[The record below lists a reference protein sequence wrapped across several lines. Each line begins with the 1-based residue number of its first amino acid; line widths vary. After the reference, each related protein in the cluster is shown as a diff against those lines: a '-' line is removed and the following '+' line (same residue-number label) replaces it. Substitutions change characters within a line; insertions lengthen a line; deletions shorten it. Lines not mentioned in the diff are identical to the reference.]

1 MCNFVFQKRKITQTM
16 KIPVGTRVVILES
29 GETGVIAWYDGNTA
43 FVDVD
48 GETIQAH
55 AKDIEPVS
63 SFGKAPAKSENTEK
77 PKLLD
82 AIEEGLLIQFNA
94 VRSMAGELKRFD
106 LILINNT
113 ATHILFEYQFHLF
126 DASPITIRKELN
138 SAATIKLHEFKAD
151 QLNDAPLFI
160 VNCWL
165 KTAEG
170 ATKPAV
176 TKEIKF
182 KAKQYFA
189 KIETP
194 EFKRTDRFVIEVT
207 KEIEPKVKKEPMV
220 AVEKDEFFAE
230 KKKVP
235 AQHELI
241 IKAEMP
247 DFIDLHAENLLPGY
261 GNMDPSDILHRQI
274 THFKNFL
281 DKAIKYNLHKIYV
294 VHGIGKGVLKAE
306 IEKVLKKYPE
316 VSNYNNDYHARFGFG
331 ATEIFLD

>member
-1 MCNFVFQKRKITQTM
+1 M
-16 KIPVGTRVVILES
+16 KIPVGTAVVILES

-48 GETIQAH
+48 GDMVQAH

-63 SFGKAPAKSENTEK
+63 SFGKAPAKTENPDK
-77 PKLLD
+77 PKLID

-94 VRSMAGELKRFD
+94 VRSMAGELTRFD
-106 LILINNT
+106 LVLVNNT
-113 ATHILFEYQFHLF
+113 ASHILFEYQFHLF
-126 DASPITIRKELN
+126 DASPITIRKELK
-138 SAATIKLHEFKAD
+138 SAASIKLHEFKTD
-151 QLNDAPLFI
+151 QLNDAPMFV

-170 ATKPAV
+170 GTKPAIS
-176 TKEIKF
+176 KEIKL

-189 KIETP
+189 KIDTP
-194 EFKRTDRFVIEVT
+194 EFKKTDRFILEVV
-207 KEIEPKVKKEPMV
+207 KEIEPKPKKVPL
-220 AVEKDEFFAE
+220 VEIDKDDIFNQ

-235 AQHELI
+235 AQNELI

-261 GNMDPSDILHRQI
+261 RNMDPNDILYRQI
-274 THFKNFL
+274 SHFKNFL
-281 DKAIKYNLHKIYV
+281 EKAIKYNLHKIYV

-306 IEKVLKKYPE
+306 VEKVIKKYPE
-316 VSNYNNDYHARFGFG
+316 VSTYNNDYHARFGFG